1 MDARRNNMELFI
13 IKNKSLLLFCT
24 CIVLMFSSAILPAK
38 DISSGSAEQSLEE
51 ARKLC
56 TGISESNKRLAKS
69 AGYDIEKLCSS
80 LDLFELPDGKDT
92 QEPLVLPR
100 ETAVAEVIEVDK
112 APAPIAD
119 DKTAVNKSL
128 KLKAFGY
135 DLFAGE
141 PTSFEPAS
149 LIPISPNYI
158 LGPGDT
164 VKVLFY
170 GKINESHELEIN
182 RDGSIEFPQL
192 GPVSLAG
199 MTFSDAKQLLQQRI
213 KEEIIGIQTS
223 ISLGELRSI
232 QVFMLGEA
240 YKPGTY
246 TISALSTITNALFLS
261 GGLSDIASLR
271 NLQLKRGGKVIAQL
285 DLYDLLLHGDTT
297 NDGQLQSG
305 DTVYIPTVNKTASV
319 DGEVRRPAIYELKGP
334 VTAQQL
340 IELGGGLK
348 PTAFNKSAR
357 IHRIT
362 DSGFMGVIDIDLSTK
377 EGLKTPIKSGD
388 LLVIDASVEEQE
400 MIVTLSGHI
409 HHPGEFLWRQG
420 LRISDL
426 VKSIKSLKP
435 NADLDFALIRR
446 ELPPVGK
453 IEPLFVDLRA
463 VLADPNSSAN
473 INFLPRDELII
484 FSNESNRAASLA
496 ELVQSLRRQARTGE
510 MAQVA
515 TISGTARSPGE
526 YPLTKAM
533 TLTQLIA
540 AAGGLNEEA
549 YTQVVELSRHDFSNI
564 ERATSDH
571 FFITLAEA
579 LRDPDKDP
587 LLQPYD
593 VISVRTIP
601 EFRESLSISLT
612 GEVRF
617 PGHYRFK
624 RGEKL
629 SEVIERAGGLTE
641 LAHIDAAVFT
651 RSGLREQETKQL
663 QQLRQRLRADIAS
676 QSLEKSN
683 EGKSAGID
691 DSGKILAEL
700 EASEALGRL
709 VIDLAGI
716 LDQTVDDVTLKDG
729 DLLAIPEYRQ
739 EISVVGEIQHPSA
752 HVFNRNLNI
761 NDYIDL
767 SGGINHHAD
776 HKRLYVIKADGSVS
790 LPGRSGWF
798 KRRNIQVE
806 PGDTIIVPLD
816 IDRRRTLTVWSEA
829 SAIIYQL
836 ALGAAAINS
845 F

>member
-1 MDARRNNMELFI
+1 MELFM
-13 IKNKSLLLFCT
+13 IKNKPLLAFCT
-24 CIVLMFSSAILPAK
+24 FVVIMFPSAILSAQ
-38 DISSGSAEQSLEE
+38 DISLGSAEESLKE

-56 TGISESNKRLAKS
+56 SGISESNKRLAKS
-69 AGYDIEKLCSS
+69 AGYDIDQLCSS
-80 LDLFELPDGKDT
+80 LDLFELSDDDET

-100 ETAVAEVIEVDK
+100 EDTQAQ
-112 APAPIAD
+112 APES
-119 DKTAVNKSL
+119 DKTQTPITDQAAGVAKPR
-128 KLKAFGY
+128 KLPAFGY

-149 LIPISPNYI
+149 RIPVSPNYV

-170 GKINESHELEIN
+170 GKINESHDLEIN

-213 KEEIIGIQTS
+213 KEEIIGIQAG

-362 DSGFMGVIDIDLSTK
+362 NSGFMGVIDLDLSTK
-377 EGLKTPIKSGD
+377 DGPKTPIKSGD
-388 LLVIDASVEEQE
+388 LLVIDAAVEEQE
-400 MIVTLSGHI
+400 MIITLSGHV

-420 LRISDL
+420 LSISDL
-426 VKSIKSLKP
+426 VKSIKTLKP

-473 INFLPRDELII
+473 ISFLPRDELMI
-484 FSNESNRAASLA
+484 FSNESNRAAGLA
-496 ELVQSLRRQARTGE
+496 EFVQSLRRQAKSGE
-510 MAQVA
+510 MAQIA
-515 TISGTARSPGE
+515 TITGTARSPGE
-526 YPLTKAM
+526 YPLTKEM

-549 YTQVVELSRHDFSNI
+549 YTQVVELSRHDFSNV
-564 ERATSDH
+564 ERATADH
-571 FFITLAEA
+571 FSITLAEA
-579 LRDPDKDP
+579 LRDSGKDP

-601 EFRESLSISLT
+601 EFRESLSISLM

-629 SEVIERAGGLTE
+629 SEVIKRAGGLTE
-641 LAHIDAAVFT
+641 LAHTDAAVFT
-651 RSGLREQETKQL
+651 RSVLKKQEAKQL
-663 QQLRQRLRADIAS
+663 QKLRQRLRADIATRG
-676 QSLEKSN
+676 LEKSN

-691 DSGKILAEL
+691 DSAKILAEL

-709 VIDLAGI
+709 VIDLGGI
-716 LDQTVDDVTLKDG
+716 LDQTMDDVTLKDG

-739 EISVVGEIQHPSA
+739 EVSVVGEIQHPSS
-752 HVFNRNLNI
+752 HLFNDELKI

-767 SGGINHHAD
+767 SGGVTHRAD
-776 HKRLYVIKADGSVS
+776 KTRIYVVKADGSVTM
-790 LPGRSGWF
+790 PRRSG
-798 KRRNIQVE
+798 
-806 PGDTIIVPLD
+806 
-816 IDRRRTLTVWSEA
+816 
-829 SAIIYQL
+829 
-836 ALGAAAINS
+836 
-845 F
+845 